1 MLQRISLYVFF
12 FSLNFEVWDPFQT
25 DGFFSISK
33 LTGIIYFLVSVP
45 AILKYRTNDEYK
57 PILKIILVFF
67 SFLLFVN
74 AINADSTHDTIVNFT
89 ILQNI
94 ILFWILLNHEHVE
107 PFVLEKGLFSFA
119 LGAAVLAFLYFNGI
133 GIELSEGRISIFGD
147 NQNAIGQRMSVSVI
161 IISMVVLQN
170 SLQLNK
176 SRYLLFLLIPL
187 MLSLM
192 VATGSRLAILT
203 FAVMFITGVMLVKA
217 RNYYLK
223 GIILLAGVISFFFIW
238 HVIMQNEVLRTR
250 LLMSLQEGHLSDR
263 DVIWQN
269 ILPLIE
275 SNPIFGVGQSGYT
288 AFCMSN
294 FGRYVSPHSVIM
306 ELLCFT
312 GIIGFII
319 YLFFLYKIFRKGYSS
334 YQATGFLLPILMM
347 INVIGVLLVSHML
360 ELKIGWCILA
370 YITVSSVHFKRLN
383 DSEVIIPENDNVDM
397 QDVATLR
404 NRVNTIEN
412 N

>member
-25 DGFFSISK
+25 DGFFSVSK

-45 AILKYRTNDEYK
+45 AILKYKTSDEFK
-57 PILKIILVFF
+57 PILKAIGLFF
-67 SFLLFVN
+67 IFLLFVN
-74 AINADSTHDTIVNFT
+74 ALNADSTHDTIVNFT

-94 ILFWILLNHEHVE
+94 ILFWILLNHEHTE
-107 PFVLEKGLFSFA
+107 PLVLEKGLFSFA

-133 GIELSEGRISIFGD
+133 GIELTEGRISIFGD
-147 NQNAIGQRMSVSVI
+147 NQNAIGQRMSISI
-161 IISMVVLQN
+161 IIVALVVIQN
-170 SLQLNK
+170 PFHFSK
-176 SRYLLFLLIPL
+176 SRYLLLLLTPL

-203 FAVMFITGVMLVKA
+203 FALMFITGVMLVNAK
-217 RNYYLK
+217 NYFFK
-223 GIILLAGVISFFFIW
+223 GIILMLGVLSFFIIW
-238 HVIMQNEVLRTR
+238 HIIMQNELLRTR

-275 SNPIFGVGQSGYT
+275 SNPILGVGQSGYS
-288 AFCMSN
+288 AFSMSN
-294 FGRYVSPHSVIM
+294 FGRYVSPHSVVM

-312 GIIGFII
+312 GTVGLLI
-319 YLFFLYKIFRKGYSS
+319 YLFFLYKVFIKGYLS
-334 YQATGFLLPILMM
+334 YKMTGFLLPILLI
-347 INVIGVLLVSHML
+347 INVVGVLLVSHML

-370 YITVSSVHFKRLN
+370 YITASSVHFRELGEQ
-383 DSEVIIPENDNVDM
+383 EVLFPEIHGVDVE
-397 QDVATLR
+397 DVTMLR
-404 NRVNTIEN
+404 N
-412 N
+412 